1 MTKFDNLPYRT
12 LDGLR
17 GIAAIIVMTR
27 HLPEIFGRLT
37 FPRCYLAVDLFFVL
51 SGFVIANAY
60 NARLDSGIG
69 VLEFMR
75 IRLIRFFPL
84 YLLAFAIGLI
94 DLALEIYLPGG
105 RDWTGISITLAILFG
120 LLFLPTPNAPDAA
133 FYPLNI
139 PSWSL
144 GFEIAINAFYAIVY
158 RWLSVKIIVAIMVI
172 SALGVIRYSLYYGGM
187 NYGDGWNDL
196 IAGSVRVAYSFFA
209 GVLVWHFRGSR
220 SSNSFAALTIGAI
233 VALVLM
239 VQINAMPFDLVM
251 VVLVFP
257 MIVWLAA
264 RYEPG
269 ANVAPTFIKLGLAS
283 YGLYVL
289 HTPIGLILQRL
300 AKANGYEISIP
311 YVGIVF
317 IAILTVAILWID
329 TYFDQPMRRTLLRIT
344 KPKNDS
350 PRELVI

>member
-27 HLPEIFGRLT
+27 HLPEIFGRFT

-60 NARLDSGIG
+60 NARLASGMGI
-69 VLEFMR
+69 LEFMR

-105 RDWTGISITLAILFG
+105 RDWTSMSITMAIVFG
-120 LLFLPTPNAPDAA
+120 LLFLPTPSAPDAA

-144 GFEIAINAFYAIVY
+144 GFEIAINAFYALVY
-158 RWLSVKIIVAIMVI
+158 KWLSIKVVMAIIAI
-172 SALGVIRYSLYYGGM
+172 SALGVIRYALYYGGM
-187 NYGDGWNDL
+187 NYGDGWSDL

-220 SSNSFAALTIGAI
+220 SNNSFAAMAIGAI
-233 VALVLM
+233 VALILM
-239 VQINAMPFDLVM
+239 VQIDAMPFDLVM
-251 VVLVFP
+251 VMIIFP
-257 MIVWLAA
+257 IIVWLAA

-300 AKANGYEISIP
+300 AKANGYEIPIP

-317 IAILTVAILWID
+317 IITLTVAILWID
-329 TYFDQPMRRTLLRIT
+329 RHFDQPMRRILLRIT
-344 KPKNDS
+344 KPKDK
-350 PRELVI
+350 VCAHW